1 MNAASLS
8 NYLSLAVVMVFA
20 QNIVFSYGLGT
31 DELLRIT
38 ARPKEFTLF
47 GCILTFF
54 TVTGALGG
62 MLVDDICAALN
73 ITGALYTGKAFGYLL
88 FLVAAYLITTL
99 ILRRFFHSFY
109 RYISRALPMAV
120 FGTATLGAPL
130 ILSRISQTTLDI
142 IFTNHYAAGLVFGLS
157 AGIGYLLAMLLLYEG
172 MRQIEAMDL
181 PEAFRG
187 LPARFIYVGLL
198 ALAFVGISG
207 RALSI

>member
-1 MNAASLS
+1 
-8 NYLSLAVVMVFA
+8 
-20 QNIVFSYGLGT
+20 
-31 DELLRIT
+31 
-38 ARPKEFTLF
+38 
-47 GCILTFF
+47 
-54 TVTGALGG
+54 
-62 MLVDDICAALN
+62 
-73 ITGALYTGKAFGYLL
+73 
-88 FLVAAYLITTL
+88 
-99 ILRRFFHSFY
+99 
-109 RYISRALPMAV
+109 MAV